1 MLNYDAVKNWDFGSI
16 AQTYTER
23 DSMLYALG
31 LGIGADAVDAG
42 QLQYVYEQHLRTMPT
57 MATVLGSPGF
67 WWRDARTG
75 VDWVKLVH
83 GEQAIRVFKPL
94 PAAATVVAQNR
105 VTSITDKGPGRGAI
119 VVIKREIR
127 DQGSGELLAEV
138 VHGTFLRG
146 DGGYSEGSGGGPAP
160 SDPGPPALPAPPDSA
175 PHLEVEL
182 ATLEQQALIYRLS
195 GDYNP
200 LHSDPEVARAAGF
213 TRPIL
218 HGLCTYGMAAH
229 AVLRAVTGYDSS
241 RIRAFAVR
249 FTAPVTPG
257 ETIKFQLW
265 ARDSSSFHLRARV
278 HRAGESTVVLNSG
291 IVELG

>member
-16 AQTYTER
+16 VQTYTER

-31 LGIGADAVDAG
+31 LGIGADAVDGG
-42 QLQYVYEQHLRTMPT
+42 QLQYVYEKDLRTVPT

-67 WWRDARTG
+67 WWRDTRTR

-94 PAAATVVAQNR
+94 PTAPTVVAHNR
-105 VTSITDKGPGRGAI
+105 VMSITDKGAGRGAI
-119 VVIKREIR
+119 AVIKREIR
-127 DQGSGELLAEV
+127 DQSSGELLAEV
-138 VHGTFLRG
+138 VHGSFLRG
-146 DGGYSEGSGGGPAP
+146 DGGYSAASGGGPAP
-160 SDPGPPALPAPPDSA
+160 SDPGPPALPAPPDGA

-200 LHSDPEVARAAGF
+200 LHADPDVARAAGF
-213 TRPIL
+213 NRPIL

-229 AVLRAVTGYDSS
+229 AVLRGVTGYDAS
-241 RIRAFAVR
+241 RIRSFAVR
-249 FTAPVTPG
+249 FTAPVIPG
-257 ETIKFQLW
+257 ETIRFQLW
-265 ARDSSSFHLRARV
+265 ERDSSSFHLRARV
-278 HRAGESTVVLNSG
+278 DARDVVVLNNG
-291 IVELG
+291 VVELV